1 MTYIEL
7 LWYYLYTCCCV
18 HVTIFFFY
26 YEGSNQ
32 TTMKG
37 LVVLISL
44 LSIVKSQSKY
54 VFTCREKY
62 VFQNRLHFKNNL
74 ESFGKKLR
82 YGIILTLYVLT
93 EQRLGCN
100 LSYLEILPFLN
111 TRLFRRAEDG
121 YMIDW
126 LNILERQLSSIS
138 AISMTRASSIA
149 YNNIV
154 MREWMVQPGQQFVT
168 INGKVYRI
176 GDKQCIML

>member
-7 LWYYLYTCCCV
+7 LWFYLYTGCCV

-82 YGIILTLYVLT
+82 Y
-93 EQRLGCN
+93 E
-100 LSYLEILPFLN
+100 
-111 TRLFRRAEDG
+111 
-121 YMIDW
+121 
-126 LNILERQLSSIS
+126 
-138 AISMTRASSIA
+138 
-149 YNNIV
+149 
-154 MREWMVQPGQQFVT
+154 
-168 INGKVYRI
+168 
-176 GDKQCIML
+176 

>member
-1 MTYIEL
+1 MTCFEL
-7 LWYYLYTCCCV
+7 LWFYMHTCYCV

-44 LSIVKSQSKY
+44 LSIVKSQSKD

-74 ESFGKKLR
+74 ERVGKKLR
-82 YGIILTLYVLT
+82 YGKILTIYVLT

-100 LSYLEILPFLN
+100 FSHIESLPFLN

-126 LNILERQLSSIS
+126 LNILERQLSSS
-138 AISMTRASSIA
+138 STISMTRASSIA

-168 INGKVYRI
+168 ITGKVYRI
-176 GDKQCIML
+176 GDQKCIMF